1 MNPFASFPHSDLQ
14 VVAPDGTVRST
25 ARGIFSGKQVSVFE
39 TALQVFAGDEIRRTL
54 PNGTEEAF
62 EVLDPK
68 FFDEFHGI
76 PANFQIDVR
85 RKGTFEAGK
94 GGHYSIH
101 LSGQNARV
109 NIHST
114 DNSSNIVGG
123 GDLFGNLAAAV
134 QTGVAEEDRRLAII
148 QAIAVMKEQEGK
160 TGFKQAYRDFMGLA
174 ADHLGVIL
182 PFLPALAGMLPG

>member
-1 MNPFASFPHSDLQ
+1 MNPFADFPHSDLQ
-14 VVAPDGTVRST
+14 IVAPDGTVRST
-25 ARGIFSGKQVSVFE
+25 ARGIFSGKQVTVFDSS
-39 TALQVFAGDEIRRTL
+39 LQVLAGDEVRRTL

-62 EVLDPK
+62 EVTDPQ
-68 FFDEFHGI
+68 FNDDFHGI
-76 PANFQIDVR
+76 PAHFDIKVR

-94 GGHYSIH
+94 GGNYSIH
-101 LSGQNARV
+101 VSGQNARV
-109 NIHST
+109 NLHST
-114 DNSSNIVGG
+114 DNSTNIVSDGN
-123 GDLFGNLAAAV
+123 LFGDMAAAV
-134 QTGVAEEDRRLAII
+134 QKGVAEEDRRLAII